1 MNVLSRIKELQKSQK
16 LSTYMLAK
24 KSGIAVNTIYN
35 WFRLN
40 YSPTLDSLQLI
51 CEKGFEISLAQFFVS
66 SNEIIISNNSPE
78 ISEMMKN
85 WSMLSNEQ
93 KEAVR
98 VMIASYK
105 NS

>member
-1 MNVLSRIKELQKSQK
+1 MDILSRIKELQKSQN

-40 YSPTLDSLQLI
+40 YAPTVDSLKLL

-66 SNEIIISNNSPE
+66 SDEIVIKNNSPE

-85 WSMLSNEQ
+85 WSMLTIEQ
-93 KEAVR
+93 KNAVR
-98 VMIASYK
+98 MMIASYIK
-105 NS
+105 S

>member
-1 MNVLSRIKELQKSQK
+1 MDILLRIKELQKSQK

-40 YSPTLDSLQLI
+40 YSPNLDSLKLL

-66 SNEIIISNNSPE
+66 EDEIIISNNAPE
-78 ISEMMKN
+78 VSEMMKN

-98 VMIASYK
+98 MMIASYK
-105 NS
+105 KS